1 MDCHL
6 ILLNETHSDL
16 SVKGETVCGSQ
27 NEVNRTL
34 PSAQKLKLGLNH
46 QISSTPWRD
55 KSPKRSNISTTNQM
69 LHFIYSLIKSLLI
82 TLFSWNHVL
91 HEHFDFMTWKSVT
104 AIMSRRKEV
113 HIWFDT
119 LFKTN
124 TTNAKWC
131 NIVQYWDDT
140 MTRNGKWAAVF
151 IQRDS
156 DIKEHLVIYQILI
169 QSDLQMRRIENM

>member
-6 ILLNETHSDL
+6 ILLNETHSDV

-34 PSAQKLKLGLNH
+34 PSAQKLKLNH
-46 QISSTPWRD
+46 QISSTPRRD

-69 LHFIYSLIKSLLI
+69 LHFIYSLIKSLLNH
-82 TLFSWNHVL
+82 TLQLKPHPTWT
-91 HEHFDFMTWKSVT
+91 HFDFMTWKSVS

-124 TTNAKWC
+124 MTNAKWC